1 MSPAVVPHM
10 DQKISMPNYQ
20 KMKTMVKISIYQKL
34 RSRNFDARHGRI
46 ETGAVI
52 KNRKGMS
59 GVEGGKGIC
68 YQWKEKGQCSKGD
81 QCSFWHE
88 SNDRAPKPEHT
99 AATFWAINGTRSKC
113 VEEKKYPEA
122 IVTLVS
128 FFDNR
133 VDIISKVLAR
143 DRLVSVGILSN
154 VNSLKLNRDAKPGM
168 SVCSRI
174 TRLMKNQIKSP
185 KRPPSQKERE
195 SDDKKAV
202 AIVKTVPHLGCVS
215 QDSESFDSQRGS
227 PGETR
232 RKKSWDQVEEYDS
245 PNLCYVKQVSGKTKD
260 HRLEKYKSNFL
271 ISEVPTLLNIEDRS
285 QEEAARQQRCAQSK
299 AWNLAKKHFTSSKS
313 RSNLHSTRPQKKW
326 VLPVTSIKEPEEREF
341 VVDSWASMHI
351 VRKKDV
357 NSAELKTMRM
367 SESYDGDDGQRRDAN
382 QRRSDRKCQTIGL
395 IRQSYASWRNSRSS
409 VSREA
414 LRGSWVFLP
423 LDQRSKTTSHQKGE
437 ENWLQYIELCTIC
450 GSWFISE
457 FFLNY
462 TFTYYSMIFIT
473 GFRIW
478 CQQIHWKSSIRKE
491 QRYEWG
497 ATGRPAA
504 WNHRNR
510 KQK

>member
-154 VNSLKLNRDAKPGM
+154 VNSLKLNRDAKPGWV
-168 SVCSRI
+168 SVPASQGWWRTKLKAQKDLLPKKKEKATTKRLWLSWKLYHTWVVSRK
-174 TRLMKNQIKSP
+174 TRSHSILK
-185 KRPPSQKERE
+185 
-195 SDDKKAV
+195 
-202 AIVKTVPHLGCVS
+202 
-215 QDSESFDSQRGS
+215 
-227 PGETR
+227 
-232 RKKSWDQVEEYDS
+232 
-245 PNLCYVKQVSGKTKD
+245 
-260 HRLEKYKSNFL
+260 
-271 ISEVPTLLNIEDRS
+271 
-285 QEEAARQQRCAQSK
+285 EAAPGKPDAKSLGTKSK
-299 AWNLAKKHFTSSKS
+299 STIHPIYATSSKYPGKQ
-313 RSNLHSTRPQKKW
+313 RTIAWKN
-326 VLPVTSIKEPEEREF
+326 TSQIF
-341 VVDSWASMHI
+341 S
-351 VRKKDV
+351 
-357 NSAELKTMRM
+357 SA
-367 SESYDGDDGQRRDAN
+367 
-382 QRRSDRKCQTIGL
+382 
-395 IRQSYASWRNSRSS
+395 
-409 VSREA
+409 
-414 LRGSWVFLP
+414 
-423 LDQRSKTTSHQKGE
+423 
-437 ENWLQYIELCTIC
+437 
-450 GSWFISE
+450 
-457 FFLNY
+457 
-462 TFTYYSMIFIT
+462 
-473 GFRIW
+473 
-478 CQQIHWKSSIRKE
+478 KSPRF
-491 QRYEWG
+491 
-497 ATGRPAA
+497 
-504 WNHRNR
+504 
-510 KQK
+510 